1 MLRLLVRWFL
11 DALALLIV
19 AWLVPGFKVANLP
32 SALIA
37 VIIIGLLN
45 VTLGFL
51 LKLITLPLGILT
63 LGLFFLVINAL
74 ILKLAS
80 GVVPGFYVNSF
91 GAAFIGAAVLAL
103 LPMLFEAISSW
114 GFSGSVDSGTATPFG
129 LCASRVTVARPL
141 VAFRSERAR
150 AFSGAMI
157 G

>member
-1 MLRLLVRWFL
+1 MLRLLVRWIL
-11 DALALLIV
+11 DAIALLIV

-37 VIIIGLLN
+37 VIVIGLLN

-80 GVVPGFYVNSF
+80 GVVPGFYVNTF

-103 LPMLFEAISSW
+103 LHVLFE
-114 GFSGSVDSGTATPFG
+114 V
-129 LCASRVTVARPL
+129 LSR
-141 VAFRSERAR
+141 
-150 AFSGAMI
+150 
-157 G
+157 

>member
-1 MLRLLVRWFL
+1 MLHLLLRWFL

-19 AWLVPGFKVANLP
+19 AWLVPGFKVVNLP
-32 SALIA
+32 AALVA
-37 VIIIGLLN
+37 VIVIGLLN

-103 LPMLFEAISSW
+103 LHMLFEGLSS
-114 GFSGSVDSGTATPFG
+114 
-129 LCASRVTVARPL
+129 
-141 VAFRSERAR
+141 
-150 AFSGAMI
+150 
-157 G
+157 

>member
-1 MLRLLVRWFL
+1 MLSLLLRWFL

-19 AWLVPGFKVANLP
+19 AWLVPGFKVVNLP

-37 VIIIGLLN
+37 VIVIGLLN

-63 LGLFFLVINAL
+63 LGLFFLVINAF

-91 GAAFIGAAVLAL
+91 GAAFIGAAVLAIL
-103 LPMLFEAISSW
+103 HMLFEGLSS
-114 GFSGSVDSGTATPFG
+114 
-129 LCASRVTVARPL
+129 
-141 VAFRSERAR
+141 
-150 AFSGAMI
+150 
-157 G
+157 